1 MTGQIELGLWVAQV
15 QKNFGSHKAL
25 KGVNL
30 EVRQGEFFTLL
41 GPSGCGKTTLLR
53 IIAGLELPDSGFVF
67 LGGQDIT
74 RLPAAKR
81 QVNTV
86 FQSYALFPHLN
97 IFENVAFGLKA
108 RQIDPPE
115 VRRRVGEKLE
125 MLSLDGLEKRYPHQ
139 LSGGQ
144 KQRVAMARALVNEP
158 DILLLDEPMSA
169 LDAHLRS
176 QVQEELRRLQRELKQ
191 TFILVTHDQDEAMV
205 VSDRIA
211 VMRDGLVEQVG
222 APREVYSKPRNQFV
236 AEFLGAANIIQ
247 AKRDG
252 GRVLTSLGSFDLSDA
267 PAWDEGSLAIRP
279 ERIILADGHQGDG
292 NWVKAQVREA
302 IYRGQSLDVWLTP
315 DGASDSDLALG
326 CCKVRVR
333 THGKDHL
340 RPGDQVSLFFPP
352 EDLVALDKA

>member
-1 MTGQIELGLWVAQV
+1 MTGQIELGLLVAQV

-25 KGVNL
+25 KGVDL
-30 EVRQGEFFTLL
+30 EVREGEFFTLL

-53 IIAGLELPDSGFVF
+53 IIAGLELPDSGHVF
-67 LGGQDIT
+67 LGGRDIT

-97 IFENVAFGLKA
+97 TFENVAFGLKA
-108 RQIDPPE
+108 RQTENSE

-125 MLSLDGLEKRYPHQ
+125 MMSLGGLERRYPHQ

-144 KQRVAMARALVNEP
+144 KQRVALARALVNEP

-169 LDAHLRS
+169 LDAHLRA

-205 VSDRIA
+205 VSDRLA

-222 APREVYSKPRNQFV
+222 EPREVYSKPRNQFV
-236 AEFLGAANIIQ
+236 AEFLGAANII
-247 AKRDG
+247 AARRDG
-252 GRVLTSLGSFDLSDA
+252 GRVMTSLGSFDLSAA
-267 PAWDEGSLAIRP
+267 PQWDEGRLAIRP
-279 ERIILADGHQGDG
+279 ERILLGQAPAGDP
-292 NWVKAQVREA
+292 NWIQAKVSEA
-302 IYRGQSLDVWLTP
+302 IYRGQSLDVWLAP
-315 DGASDSDLALG
+315 AQGPADDYRL
-326 CCKVRVR
+326 RVR
-333 THGKDHL
+333 TQSKEPL

-352 EDLVALDKA
+352 EDLVALDHA